1 MQMII
6 IFMESAVSNHMLN
19 ASASP
24 HHEPDAAFEPDFAGC
39 EDAERLAIWAFRRWV
54 LGLRCRHRLQVHPD
68 HRGVG

>member
-54 LGLRCRHRLQVHPD
+54 LGLRYQAPE
-68 HRGVG
+68 